1 MYDDSNGLKSL
12 RWIGVVLAII
22 AAVVYYLFAYYP
34 NTSAQAVENKEKKVA
49 LTSPPTTPT
58 QGVTSIVP
66 RSTLVLGA
74 SIEMPAPDF
83 SLPVLDQPTTIRLS
97 QFKGRPVLLYFWASW
112 CVPCRLESPYLE
124 KTYRAKKESGFTI
137 LAVNTTSQDSLQ
149 DVRAFVKEF
158 GLTFPILL
166 DETDS
171 VSQLYRVRGL
181 PTSFFIKPD
190 RLIQKIFIGGMSNGQ
205 IEDFVAE
212 ILVP

>member
-1 MYDDSNGLKSL
+1 MYEDPDGLKVL

-22 AAVVYYLFAYYP
+22 LGVAYYVFAYIP
-34 NTSAQAVENKEKKVA
+34 NTSGRSVE
-49 LTSPPTTPT
+49 TSSSATPT
-58 QGVTSIVP
+58 QGVASISP

-74 SIEMPAPDF
+74 GNLVPAPDF
-83 SLPVLDQPTTIRLS
+83 SLPVLDQPEPIRLS
-97 QFKGRPVLLYFWASW
+97 QFKGKPLLLYFWASW

-137 LAVNTTSQDSLQ
+137 LAVNITSQDSLQ

-181 PTSFFIKPD
+181 PTSIFIKPD
-190 RLIQKIFIGGMSNGQ
+190 GVIQRIFIGGMSNEQ
-205 IEDFVAE
+205 IEDFAAE
-212 ILVP
+212 ILSS